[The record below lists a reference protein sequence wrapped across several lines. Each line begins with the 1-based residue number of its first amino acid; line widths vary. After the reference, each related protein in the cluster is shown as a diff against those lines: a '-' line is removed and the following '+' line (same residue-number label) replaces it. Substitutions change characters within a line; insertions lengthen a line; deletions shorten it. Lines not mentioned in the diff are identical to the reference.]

1 MTFEAVVFDND
12 GLLLDTEQAWTRAE
26 VTLFARRGRT
36 FTMEHKRDLIGSSG
50 AAAAAKLEAMLE
62 LPGEGVALMDELH
75 DVVMQELLTGVAPRA
90 GALELLDALA
100 AAGVPIG
107 LASNSPRAF
116 VDRALEVAGVL
127 DGRFGAVVAG
137 DEVAAQKPAPD
148 VYLAACEALG
158 AAPRRSAALE
168 DSAVGV
174 AAAAAAGMFVV
185 GVPYFP
191 DTPLPGASL
200 VAGSLADLAVAA
212 SLGL

>member
-116 VDRALEVAGVL
+116 VDRALEVAGLL

-148 VYLAACEALG
+148 IYLAACEALG